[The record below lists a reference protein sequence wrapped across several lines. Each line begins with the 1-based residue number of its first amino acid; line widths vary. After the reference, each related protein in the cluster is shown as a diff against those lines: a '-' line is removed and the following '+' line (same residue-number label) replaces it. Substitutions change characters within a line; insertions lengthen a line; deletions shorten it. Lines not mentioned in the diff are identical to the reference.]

1 MSREMYGRVMA
12 MVVVVLAGCVMAP
25 VQYWQPMDTHY
36 RTLGGPCGAGPEDRV
51 LIEYGDVAFQV
62 SIRRETDRAALLIGI
77 DIPAGHRLELQKNT
91 LVVNGQTR
99 SLGPARTRDSERATL
114 VTVGSELVGSGEKKF
129 RWVVSDITV
138 LPRHFTIETPL
149 PPARDH
155 YRIQLPEVLLDG
167 EPVALPELTFRKA
180 SGVFSTPINC

>member
-1 MSREMYGRVMA
+1 MAMWFRVVA
-12 MVVVVLAGCVMAP
+12 MVVVVMLTGCVMAP
-25 VQYWQPMDTHY
+25 VQYWQPTDSHY
-36 RTLGGPCGAGPEDRV
+36 KTLGGPCGAGPEDRV
-51 LIEYGDVAFQV
+51 LLEYGDVAFQV
-62 SIRRETDRAALLIGI
+62 SITRETDRPALLIAI

-99 SLGPARTRDSERATL
+99 SLGPARTWDAERATM
-114 VTVGSELVGSGEKKF
+114 VTVGSELVGSGKKKF

-149 PPARDH
+149 PPDREH

-180 SGVFSTPINC
+180 SGVFSSPINC